1 MPRYT
6 ATTAYS
12 AAIAV
17 AVGDI
22 VQNTGRYGVLVC
34 AQATASD
41 DDAVEILP
49 NKGVRISRTVLP
61 PSGVTP
67 AANAR
72 NEWELNA
79 TPSVG
84 AMVTRPGVAGA
95 APAKSP
101 SQPSMASSSNRNIRA
116 LSRP

>member
-34 AQATASD
+34 AQDIPTD
-41 DDAVEILP
+41 EDAVEILP
-49 NKGVRISRTVLP
+49 GKAVRIST
-61 PSGVTP
+61 
-67 AANAR
+67 
-72 NEWELNA
+72 
-79 TPSVG
+79 
-84 AMVTRPGVAGA
+84 AG
-95 APAKSP
+95 
-101 SQPSMASSSNRNIRA
+101 NIRVRS
-116 LSRP
+116 LGSRASHIKVVKGL

>member
-12 AAIAV
+12 AAITV
-17 AVGDI
+17 AAGDI

-49 NKGVRISRTVLP
+49 NKGIRISTGG
-61 PSGVTP
+61 S
-67 AANAR
+67 
-72 NEWELNA
+72 
-79 TPSVG
+79 
-84 AMVTRPGVAGA
+84 
-95 APAKSP
+95 
-101 SQPSMASSSNRNIRA
+101 IRIRS
-116 LSRP
+116 LGSRPSEIKLVKGI